1 MIWSSLIENARI
13 LWDIICKDAN
23 REVIYDDVIG
33 IFDNTSGRKELL
45 YRKDIT

>member
-1 MIWSSLIENARI
+1 MIWQSLIENAII
-13 LWDIICKDAN
+13 LWDIICKDVD

-33 IFDNTSGRKELL
+33 IFDSTWGRKELL